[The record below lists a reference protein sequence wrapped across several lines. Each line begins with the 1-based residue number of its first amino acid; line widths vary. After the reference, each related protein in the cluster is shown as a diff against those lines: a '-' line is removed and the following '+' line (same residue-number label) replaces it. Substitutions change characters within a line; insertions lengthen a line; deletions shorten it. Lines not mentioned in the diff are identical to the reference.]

1 MKTGGLFLTNKKL
14 AETAAAAA
22 LALVLGY
29 VETLIPLNLPIPGVK
44 IGLSNLA
51 VLFALYRVNKKSA
64 LAVTCIKVIVSA
76 LLFSGVQSIIYSAAG
91 GFLSL
96 FVMCLLKN
104 ILSLKYVSIAG
115 GICHNIGQL
124 AAAIAVLKSLA
135 AVWYLPYLI
144 LGGAVTGALIG
155 IVCELILKNL
165 RRYI

>member
-29 VETLIPLNLPIPGVK
+29 VETLIPLNLPMPGVK

-64 LAVTCIKVIVSA
+64 FAVTCIKVIVSA

-96 FVMCLLKN
+96 FVM
-104 ILSLKYVSIAG
+104 
-115 GICHNIGQL
+115 
-124 AAAIAVLKSLA
+124 
-135 AVWYLPYLI
+135 
-144 LGGAVTGALIG
+144 
-155 IVCELILKNL
+155 
-165 RRYI
+165 